1 MRVDLQ
7 EINLEVEKLP
17 YVIDAVTLAFHPTLP
32 DQTIVSFVV
41 LKEKRNSDE
50 IIDDL
55 RKVLMDNMLPQIFSV
70 EKLPRIYT
78 GKIDSTDLLRQY
90 ESSLPRESFKI
101 NFGYDLKTV
110 SKDKRKLAR
119 KVFETIGVAL
129 GNNARMTL
137 DASSNFYRLGGSSLN
152 SVATVNQLRQ
162 HGYAVD
168 INLFLKAKDLGEI
181 IHHVSVNKTDILKL
195 RPDVSFLFETFNYL
209 DNTKCIEMLVNGYS
223 QKSTL
228 DKYISGTG
236 IKKEQYNEMLMEHW
250 ELFEKQNL
258 SFMVK
263 NTDDSVIGCTLVG
276 DVLQKPEKFP
286 YGPLRIVFGFIDSI
300 EKPIM

>member
-7 EINLEVEKLP
+7 EINLAVEKLP
-17 YVIDAVTLAFHPTLP
+17 YVNDAVTLAFHPTLP
-32 DQTIVSFVV
+32 DQTIVSFIV
-41 LKEKRNSDE
+41 LKDKKHPDE
-50 IIDDL
+50 VIQDL
-55 RKVLMDNMLPQIFSV
+55 RSNLMDNMLPQIFLV

-90 ESSLPRESFKI
+90 EASLPRESFKI

-110 SKDKRKLAR
+110 SKDKRKVAR

-129 GNNARMTL
+129 GNNARMVL
-137 DASSNFYRLGGSSLN
+137 DADSNFYRLGGSSLN

-162 HGYAVD
+162 QGYSVD
-168 INLFLKAKDLGEI
+168 INLFLKARNLGEI
-181 IHHVSVNKTDILKL
+181 INHVSVNKTDILKL
-195 RPDVSFLFETFNYL
+195 KPDVKFLFETFNFL
-209 DNTKCIEMLVNGYS
+209 DNTKCIEMLVEGYS

-228 DKYISGTG
+228 DKYISG
-236 IKKEQYNEMLMEHW
+236 IRKEQYDEMLNEHW
-250 ELFEKQNL
+250 DLFERQKL

-263 NTDDSVIGCTLVG
+263 NIDDEVIGCTLVG

-286 YGPLRIVFGFIDSI
+286 IGALRITFGFIDSI